1 MSSSPPRKVARCDTA
16 DSPLVGSVRRLR
28 SSCPST
34 DLRKCII
41 CQDDKRQRKNR
52 RVLESLHRCTWDRT
66 PGTFLNAARVRNDER
81 VLLEIDGADL
91 HAKDV
96 LYHPS
101 CYKDY
106 TSTRALEL
114 LAKKQVREEGEESPQ
129 WRAFLRLARDVEET
143 VLLDTS
149 SVTNLSSLC
158 TQYNAYLSEE
168 GVEGEPRRVTF

>member
-1 MSSSPPRKVARCDTA
+1 MSSLPPRKVARCDTV
-16 DSPLVGSVRRLR
+16 DSSLVGSVRRLR

-52 RVLESLHRCTWDRT
+52 RLLETLHRCTWDRT
-66 PGTFLNAARVRNDER
+66 PATFLNAARVRNDER

-114 LAKKQVREEGEESPQ
+114 LAKKQVRQEGGGEPAVESISEIGEGCGG
-129 WRAFLRLARDVEET
+129 D
-143 VLLDTS
+143 S
-149 SVTNLSSLC
+149 SVGHQLCHQLVVSLH
-158 TQYNAYLSEE
+158 S
-168 GVEGEPRRVTF
+168 V